1 MGEDGG
7 DEGKEREGSGLE
19 GGHDWE
25 GDGKEGA
32 DLVGQEKNQ
41 KQKILIIYL
50 YYNFFGKHTIGY
62 FPWA

>member
-1 MGEDGG
+1 MKAKE
-7 DEGKEREGSGLE
+7 EREATWRAATTGRE
-19 GGHDWE
+19 
-25 GDGKEGA
+25 
-32 DLVGQEKNQ
+32 VVRRGQEKNQ